1 MRCSLPGFGS
11 NRLSVVTRSSA
22 GGWQLN
28 RSLRS
33 LSSLRLAIETAR
45 NLPWIAA
52 LLLVTGCAV
61 NPVTG
66 DRDLMLVSESQ
77 ELQMGKQA
85 YFVSQQA
92 EGGEYD
98 IDPELTRYVQQVG
111 QRLAAVSDRKL
122 PYEFVVLNNSVPNA
136 WALPGGKIAI
146 NRGLLTELN
155 SEAEL
160 AAVLGHEIVHAAA
173 RHSAQQMSRGM
184 LSQALVLATAVVASD
199 SDYGGLAVGGAS
211 IGAQLINSRYGREA
225 ELEADQYGM
234 EYMAR
239 AGYDPQGAVD
249 LQETFVRLN
258 ESRRTDWLS
267 GLFASHP
274 PSPERVAANRATAS
288 RLPQTGELG
297 ADAYKLRLQKTK
309 DLEPAYAAYDEGRE
323 LLSKGEQKKA
333 LSLAN
338 EALQVLPQEA
348 HFHALHGDVRLTER
362 NYQSAVQD
370 YTRALERR
378 DDFFYY
384 YLQRGLAKKELGDR
398 SGAVS
403 DLERSRQLMP
413 TAPAEYALGNLAEQR
428 GDLDAAIAHYKVV
441 AKAGGDYGKAA
452 MNNLVKLEL
461 PRNPASYFAQ
471 KCGADSRG
479 NLIVQVQNRAN
490 VAVSNVVVAVSFAD
504 SSGRPAQLTRE
515 VGGVMQP
522 GQVGQVNTGLGPY
535 PGGTCPAR
543 VVAARVVR

>member
-1 MRCSLPGFGS
+1 M
-11 NRLSVVTRSSA
+11 
-22 GGWQLN
+22 
-28 RSLRS
+28 LRS
-33 LSSLRLAIETAR
+33 LLECWLRDRQVDHARRLGLHGVRSL
-45 NLPWIAA
+45 A
-52 LLLVTGCAV
+52 LLVPVVVLGGCAV

-66 DRDLMLVSESQ
+66 DRDFMLVSESQ

-85 YFVSQQA
+85 YFASQQA
-92 EGGEYD
+92 QGGEYD

-111 QRLAAVSDRKL
+111 QRLAAVSDREL

-184 LSQALVLATAVVASD
+184 LSQALVLATVIVASD
-199 SDYGGLAVGGAS
+199 SEYGGLAVGGAS

-225 ELEADQYGM
+225 ELESDKYGM

-239 AGYDPQGAVD
+239 AGYDPQGAVH
-249 LQETFVRLN
+249 LQETFVKLS
-258 ESRRTDWLS
+258 ESRRSDWLS

-274 PSPERVAANRATAS
+274 PSQERVAANRATAS

-297 ADAYKLRLQKTK
+297 ADIYQLRLQKTK
-309 DLEPAYAAYDEGRE
+309 DVEPAYAAYDEGRE
-323 LLSKGEQKKA
+323 LLADGDQRQA

-338 EALQVLPQEA
+338 EALGILPQEA

-362 NYQSAVQD
+362 DYKSAVQD

-398 SGAVS
+398 NGAAS

-413 TAPAEYALGNLAEQR
+413 TAPAEYALGDLAEQR

-452 MNNLVKLEL
+452 MNKLVKLEL
-461 PRNPASYFAQ
+461 PRSPGSYFAQ
-471 KCGADSRG
+471 QCGVDSRG
-479 NLIVQVQNRAN
+479 NLVVQVQNRAN
-490 VAVSNVVVAVSFAD
+490 IAVSGVVVAVSLSD
-504 SSGRPAQLTRE
+504 NSGRPVQITRE
-515 VGGVMQP
+515 VGGVLQP
-522 GQVGQVNTGLGPY
+522 GQVGQVNTGLGPFT
-535 PGGTCPAR
+535 GSGCPAR
-543 VVAARVVR
+543 VVAARVAR